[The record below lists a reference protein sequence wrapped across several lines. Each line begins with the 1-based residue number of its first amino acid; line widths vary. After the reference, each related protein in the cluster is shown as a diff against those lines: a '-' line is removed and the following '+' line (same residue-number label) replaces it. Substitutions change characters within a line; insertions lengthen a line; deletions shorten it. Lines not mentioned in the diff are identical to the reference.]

1 MANTSIIQWN
11 CRGIKPNFNEVKI
24 LADQHKAVL
33 LCLQE
38 TFLNDTDYSIRG
50 FSCYN
55 RICHDVGGRACGGVS
70 VLVRDGTT
78 HSNITLNTTLQA
90 EAVTVTSGKVFTVC
104 SLYLPPSEPLN
115 VPALEQLIAQLP
127 SPYMLL
133 GDFNAHN
140 AVWGSDSNNNKG
152 NVIYKFISDNNL
164 CLMNDGSYTYLHPGS
179 GTFTAT

>member
-11 CRGIKPNFNEVKI
+11 CRGIKPNFNEIKI

-78 HSNITLNTTLQA
+78 HSHITPNTTLQA

-104 SLYLPPSEPLN
+104 SLYLPPSEPLMF
-115 VPALEQLIAQLP
+115 P
-127 SPYMLL
+127 
-133 GDFNAHN
+133 H
-140 AVWGSDSNNNKG
+140 
-152 NVIYKFISDNNL
+152 
-164 CLMNDGSYTYLHPGS
+164 
-179 GTFTAT
+179 